1 MDLWLRVDVLSSM
14 TSPSP
19 TGLLVLTHLCSLSLQ
34 SLFSGAFHTNSPQSM
49 LSRWGLPLGFM
60 DRWTDV
66 AWLRHP
72 MGIILVKSRCV
83 CVWACM
89 HVCNVYTI
97 VAFKLQKTG
106 SSLVTIIHIKHLIAA
121 CNSMHKHTHTRVHKH
136 THTIKHIIIYLLYIK
151 YIKHIINIIKI

>member
-1 MDLWLRVDVLSSM
+1 
-14 TSPSP
+14 
-19 TGLLVLTHLCSLSLQ
+19 
-34 SLFSGAFHTNSPQSM
+34 
-49 LSRWGLPLGFM
+49 
-60 DRWTDV
+60 
-66 AWLRHP
+66 
-72 MGIILVKSRCV
+72 
-83 CVWACM
+83 M